1 MTSTYA
7 FRVLIIAGFALTL
20 VTATSPVVV
29 ASDGTGSQGSHSTPD
44 SGKFLDARTQVLAQS
59 RLSKDGGPSN
69 AVVVAITAYETARN
83 RAIVV
88 FQTVSLS
95 AREAYQMAISPAALL
110 RKTSLESANTAL
122 LISLTSTTTDNGK
135 ATADDTFKTAVRAA
149 NDALKMTNES
159 ARMIFKASI
168 KSAEQALKVS
178 LEAADSSLRQAIS
191 AARTSHPTRTSSP
204 GFRPSPSAN

>member
-7 FRVLIIAGFALTL
+7 FRVLVIGGFALTL
-20 VTATSPVVV
+20 VTATSPAVL
-29 ASDGTGSQGSHSTPD
+29 ASDGAGSQGSQG
-44 SGKFLDARTQVLAQS
+44 SGKFIDARTQVLAQS
-59 RLSKDGGPSN
+59 RLNKDGGSSN
-69 AVVVAITAYETARN
+69 AVVIAITAYEAARN
-83 RAIVV
+83 TAIVV
-88 FQTVSLS
+88 FQTVSVS

-110 RKTSLESANTAL
+110 RKSALESANAAL
-122 LISLTSTTTDNGK
+122 LITLASATTEDGK
-135 ATADDTFKTAVRAA
+135 ATADHIFKTAVRAA

-168 KSAEQALKVS
+168 KSAEQTLKVS

-191 AARTSHPTRTSSP
+191 AARTSHPTRTTSP